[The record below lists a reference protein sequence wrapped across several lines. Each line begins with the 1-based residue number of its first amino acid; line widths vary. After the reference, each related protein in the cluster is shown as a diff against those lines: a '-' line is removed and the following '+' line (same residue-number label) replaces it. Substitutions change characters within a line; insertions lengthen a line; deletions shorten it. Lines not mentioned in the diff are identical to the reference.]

1 VPTVWIHQLVQG
13 PTLDVPKIPDVG
25 TNFQAG
31 LKVGDLVRADA
42 GGEQQTFVVRKDGV
56 APVNPTALALLLGQP
71 GAPQPKQIST
81 AELATLPESAD
92 HTLLQGTPNLVSAHN
107 YIADEAMCV
116 LQRSRGDAVGKGE
129 LVIEPL
135 PVAAGRI
142 TMDVPAGRGMLAV
155 AEPAPSQAN
164 NRTYYLITDLGE
176 KFRVAQQAFGPLQLG
191 NAPVGVPKEVLDAMP
206 SGPDLV
212 MGRAVLTANS
222 GGGQ

>member
-1 VPTVWIHQLVQG
+1 
-13 PTLDVPKIPDVG
+13 
-25 TNFQAG
+25 
-31 LKVGDLVRADA
+31 
-42 GGEQQTFVVRKDGV
+42 
-56 APVNPTALALLLGQP
+56 
-71 GAPQPKQIST
+71 
-81 AELATLPESAD
+81 
-92 HTLLQGTPNLVSAHN
+92 
-107 YIADEAMCV
+107 
-116 LQRSRGDAVGKGE
+116 
-129 LVIEPL
+129 
-135 PVAAGRI
+135 
-142 TMDVPAGRGMLAV
+142 MDVPAGRGMLAV